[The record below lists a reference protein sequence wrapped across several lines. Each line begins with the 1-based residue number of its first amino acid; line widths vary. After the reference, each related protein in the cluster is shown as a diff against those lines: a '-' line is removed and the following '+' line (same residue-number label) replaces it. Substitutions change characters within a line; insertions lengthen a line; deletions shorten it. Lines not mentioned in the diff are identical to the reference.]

1 MRSMLAEKIS
11 GSLSLKTGIFLLVVI
26 IVDVEY
32 FFQWCMCD
40 FFLLRMNRVV
50 LSDEMRGIF
59 ANIAKYSVVLINLQ
73 FCTAAP
79 GDLSI

>member
-1 MRSMLAEKIS
+1 MHSMLAEKIS
-11 GSLSLKTGIFLLVVI
+11 GILSLKTGIFLLVCI

-32 FFQWCMCD
+32 FFQWCICD

-59 ANIAKYSVVLINLQ
+59 AHNAKYSVVLINLQ
-73 FCTAAP
+73 FCTAAS
-79 GDLSI
+79 GDLSM